1 MRRGVID
8 EDPALGHHL
17 LDVSKAQRVCRVPMH
32 ANQQRYE
39 RVVHLL
45 NHSAQRFAHLRGVE
59 LHRPNMSP
67 CAIAT
72 EPTLV
77 LFAASAWAQGFPS
90 KPIRMVVSFA
100 PGGPTD
106 LVIHLIAD
114 KRRIDLGQSIIIDNK
129 PGARGAIAAEYVAR
143 APADGDTILYA
154 GSSLTMLPT
163 VAKVNCDPVKDF
175 APISQVSQLAIFL
188 VVRPDVPVH
197 TVSEL
202 VNCIKANPGKLN
214 YGSVGTGNV
223 TYFQAEQFNI
233 LTGTDM
239 LHGPYKGSAPALT
252 DMVGGRLQLMF
263 DSYATS
269 GPYSKVCCSIGLP
282 YLPDARIPGAAR
294 GSCRI
299 RIIQFVNWI

>member
-1 MRRGVID
+1 M
-8 EDPALGHHL
+8 
-17 LDVSKAQRVCRVPMH
+17 
-32 ANQQRYE
+32 
-39 RVVHLL
+39 
-45 NHSAQRFAHLRGVE
+45 
-59 LHRPNMSP
+59 
-67 CAIAT
+67 
-72 EPTLV
+72 
-77 LFAASAWAQGFPS
+77 
-90 KPIRMVVSFA
+90 IR
-100 PGGPTD
+100 
-106 LVIHLIAD
+106 LIAD
-114 KRRIDLGQSIIIDNK
+114 KMRIDLGQSIIIDNK

-143 APADGDTILYA
+143 APSDGNTILYA

-188 VVRPDVPVH
+188 VVRSDVPVH

-202 VNCIKANPGKLN
+202 VAYMKMKANPGKLN
-214 YGSVGTGNV
+214 YGSVGTGSV
-223 TYFQAEQFNI
+223 TYFQAEQFKI

-263 DSYATS
+263 DSHATS

-282 YLPDARIPGAAR
+282 YLPDAHIPGAAR
-294 GSCRI
+294 DSCRI